1 MSLSE
6 RLKSWSTRDILIL
19 VALAVVVAALTVVT
33 SPLRATLEA
42 SLGAYGNRISM
53 LSSTLITFIIPYL
66 IRKPGAS
73 IFGSLLTGLLQ
84 LPFSPFGVVSMVGFI
99 IGGVIAEI
107 MFASG
112 RYRNYTLRF
121 MLILTI
127 LYNLITLAFVWVPQ
141 QVGSLNAVGIGV
153 IVLMSMVIGA
163 LAGWITVMIGNGML
177 NSGVLQINQSMDEEI
192 EAL

>member
-1 MSLSE
+1 MSFSKL
-6 RLKSWSTRDILIL
+6 LKSWSTRDILIL

-53 LSSTLITFIIPYL
+53 LASTLITFIIPYL

-73 IFGSLLTGLLQ
+73 MIGAILTGLLQ

-99 IGGVIAEI
+99 IGGIIVEI
-107 MFASG
+107 LFAAG
-112 RYRNYTLRF
+112 RYRNYSLSF
-121 MLILTI
+121 ILSITVA
-127 LYNLITLAFVWVPQ
+127 YNLITLAFVWVPQ
-141 QVGSLNAVGIGV
+141 QIGQLGAVGIV
-153 IVLMSMVIGA
+153 AMFVLSVVIGA
-163 LAGWITVMIGNGML
+163 IAGWITVLIGNAML
-177 NSGVLQINQSMDEEI
+177 NSGVLQMNQALEDEA